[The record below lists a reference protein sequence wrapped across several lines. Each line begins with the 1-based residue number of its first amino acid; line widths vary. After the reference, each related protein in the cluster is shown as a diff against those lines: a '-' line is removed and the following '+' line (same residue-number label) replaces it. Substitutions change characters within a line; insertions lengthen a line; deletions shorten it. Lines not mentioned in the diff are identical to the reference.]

1 MLYSLTPL
9 YQFSYTNIKG
19 YSKLLSAFIDAEKQK
34 GLAVEVG
41 LAVEDFDI
49 KVIFSTI
56 LGIKGTQRDPEAF
69 LV

>member
-34 GLAVEVG
+34 GLAVE
-41 LAVEDFDI
+41 DFDI

>member
-1 MLYSLTPL
+1 M
-9 YQFSYTNIKG
+9 
-19 YSKLLSAFIDAEKQK
+19 
-34 GLAVEVG
+34 EVG

-56 LGIKGTQRDPEAF
+56 LGIKGTQGDPEAF